1 MDAIGSI
8 GDILDFSFPEIIKD
22 PLRHDPSRYKNF
34 LVNSIKIFITFM
46 VEYVNKNR
54 SNPRLVK
61 LIEAFFRRMAALWS
75 FCSYRY
81 FNSSNS
87 NIADNSSWDNES
99 IRPVSFSSEES
110 DDNTTVINDGDF
122 HMFSREFYKL
132 ITQQGDLHDLNQLIS
147 VVLLGG
153 YENIYY
159 YIDKP
164 TVIIPPQLAVK
175 NAYGAARIVKR
186 SENDNIDNN
195 IFSQLGHKSY
205 QTITNMPIIPLFVRL
220 AAFIVRNPTQ
230 LSHLNDTAIEQA
242 VDRAVSE
249 ATAKLEAKKA
259 VEEAASAA
267 AKEQE
272 RKKIIHDNWV
282 RATTGRLTGTAAL
295 EEARKTFNETENQG
309 AAGFMEKQPSPSSVR
324 GVSQSVIAGN
334 TVTRFGGKRRKR
346 SSCNKRNNKK
356 RSNKRSGKRSGHNKR
371 IVHKS
376 RRR

>member
-1 MDAIGSI
+1 MDATGSI
-8 GDILDFSFPEIIKD
+8 GDILDFSFPEIIKH
-22 PLRHDPSRYKNF
+22 PLMHDPSHYKDF
-34 LVNSIKIFITFM
+34 LVNSINLFIAFM
-46 VEYVNKNR
+46 VKYVNEHR
-54 SNPRLVK
+54 SDPNLVG
-61 LIEAFFRRMAALWS
+61 LIEAFFRRMNAQWS
-75 FCSYRY
+75 RY
-81 FNSSNS
+81 YYQIMTNVSAS
-87 NIADNSSWDNES
+87 SSWDYELIS
-99 IRPVSFSSEES
+99 PVSLYSKES
-110 DDNTTVINDGDF
+110 ADNKTVIDDRDF
-122 HMFSREFYKL
+122 YIFSREFYKL
-132 ITQQGDLHDLNQLIS
+132 INEQGNMHDLNQLIS

-164 TVIIPPQLAVK
+164 TFITPLLAVK
-175 NAYGAARIVKR
+175 NAYGASRIVKR
-186 SENDNIDNN
+186 IENENIENN
-195 IFSQLGHKSY
+195 RFSQLGHKSY
-205 QTITNMPIIPLFVRL
+205 ETITNMPIIPLFVRL

-230 LSHLNDTAIEQA
+230 LSHLNDTAIEKA

-324 GVSQSVIAGN
+324 GVSQSVIAGK

-356 RSNKRSGKRSGHNKR
+356 RSNKRSGKRSGKR
-371 IVHKS
+371 
-376 RRR
+376 